1 MAPEDYRKAA
11 GLPFRTAHLA
21 YQIGEDG
28 RLHRRSARQTQG
40 GLMALSDPAAPPIRE
55 SGPLCREILRTCI
68 NHAFEGVCADFGP
81 QRTPDRAAFLAE
93 LGPLLQRSSKKLF
106 VSAAYGRTVPSAHVL
121 VNTALSYADK
131 AQRARSLGGRRIAAM
146 AVSGALAL
154 GMLTSA
160 VCALS
165 MPENQG
171 KIAFFAGIDKA
182 KFRRQVLPGDTLRL
196 EVEMLR
202 VRGNFGMGKGT
213 ATVGGE
219 RAASAE
225 ITFALMK

>member
-1 MAPEDYRKAA
+1 MALYNKEQIMEIIPHRD
-11 GLPFRTAHLA
+11 PFLLIDEVEELEVGKRVVATKFISPDSFWFQGHFPGHPVTPGVLIIEMLA
-21 YQIGEDG
+21 
-28 RLHRRSARQTQG
+28 QG
-40 GLMALSDPAAPPIRE
+40 G
-55 SGPLCREILRTCI
+55 
-68 NHAFEGVCADFGP
+68 
-81 QRTPDRAAFLAE
+81 
-93 LGPLLQRSSKKLF
+93 
-106 VSAAYGRTVPSAHVL
+106 
-121 VNTALSYADK
+121 
-131 AQRARSLGGRRIAAM
+131 
-146 AVSGALAL
+146 
-154 GMLTSA
+154 A